1 MPVRSPA
8 IGSSPGRPLAFV
20 RGKLPPFPR
29 DLVNAQQSQRN
40 IPRDL
45 QDFCAVA
52 VSFRRIA
59 PLSSMCDQDEMTRL
73 IIEIAPYR
81 VGWPAIFR
89 DIAGRLR
96 DTLGERIIALHH
108 IGSTAVPGLAAKD
121 IVDIQLTV
129 ASLGAHPDPSI
140 EAAGF
145 QLGRPTRDH
154 CPPGLTLQADQLAK
168 RFYNYSARPANLHVR
183 EAGRFNQRYPLLC
196 RDYLRSHP
204 MAAEAYGAIKRRLA
218 SFFPN
223 DPDAYYAIKDPTL
236 DLLMVGAEDWAI
248 SAGWSEPPSD

>member
-1 MPVRSPA
+1 MLDSIAPTVA
-8 IGSSPGRPLAFV
+8 AESSQFDFLCG
-20 RGKLPPFPR
+20 
-29 DLVNAQQSQRN
+29 
-40 IPRDL
+40 L
-45 QDFCAVA
+45 QDFCTLA

-59 PLSSMCDQDEMTRL
+59 PLRSMCDQNEMTQP

-96 DTLGERIIALHH
+96 DTMGERIIALHH

-121 IVDIQLTV
+121 IIDIQLTV
-129 ASLGAHPDPSI
+129 ASLGVHPDPAV

-145 QLGRPTRDH
+145 QLGRPTSDH

-183 EAGRFNQRYPLLC
+183 EASRFNQRYPLLC
-196 RDYLRSHP
+196 RDYLRSH
-204 MAAEAYGAIKRRLA
+204 MAAEAYGAIKRQLA
-218 SFFPN
+218 SYFPN
-223 DPDAYYAIKDPTL
+223 DPDAYYAIKDPTF
-236 DLLMVGAEDWAI
+236 
-248 SAGWSEPPSD
+248 